1 MRLTDI
7 IKRANHNLWCNR
19 SRTILT
25 TLAITVGS
33 LTIMLTVG
41 INAGVNGYI
50 DKQVESTGGNDIIEV
65 MPKGIADRMSS
76 MMTLGATEV
85 QEYRSNQ
92 GQSQQVSL
100 TDRDLAG
107 IKRLKGVKLAKL
119 SDLLY
124 PSYITRDRDEAKKYK
139 LTVGPLAASS
149 IKLDLAAGR
158 SVRIDGSEA
167 EAILPDRYLEPL
179 GFSSAKQAIGQVVR
193 VGVPHRLGGQI
204 DEVKIRIVGVQNQ
217 SIVGFGRVF
226 LNDAAGRLIR
236 SAYLTGMPEA
246 LQSQHGL
253 IIIQVKPGYE
263 SKEKLAQIKQELTNM
278 GYSSISEDDYI
289 SSIKLFFNAITVI
302 LTIFGVIALI
312 TASIGIVN
320 TLLMSVQ
327 ERTREIGLM
336 KAMGLSSGRIFA
348 LFSLEAVSLGFWG
361 GMLAAGLAVVIKQT
375 VNPWAGRNF
384 LSGLPGFNLIELNPL
399 YVGAIVAIVMV
410 VAFLAGT
417 LPAKRAT
424 KQDPI
429 QALRYE

>member
-124 PSYITRDRDEAKKYK
+124 PSYITRDQDGVKKYK

-179 GFSSAKQAIGQVVR
+179 GFSSAKQAIGQMVR

-226 LNDAAGRLIR
+226 LNDAAGRLIS
-236 SAYLTGMPEA
+236 SAYLTGMPET
-246 LQSQHGL
+246 LRSQHGL

-263 SKEKLAQIKQELTNM
+263 SREKLAQIKQELTNM

-399 YVGAIVAIVMV
+399 YVGAIVVIVMV

>member
-7 IKRANHNLWCNR
+7 IKQANHNLWRNR

-92 GQSQQVSL
+92 GQNQQVSL

-179 GFSSAKQAIGQVVR
+179 GFSSAKQAVGQVVR

-226 LNDAAGRLIR
+226 LNDAAGRLVR
-236 SAYLTGMPEA
+236 STYLTGMPEA

-263 SKEKLAQIKQELTNM
+263 SKEKLAQIKQGLTNM

-399 YVGAIVAIVMV
+399 YVGAIVVIVMV

>member
-7 IKRANHNLWCNR
+7 IKRANHNLWHNR

-41 INAGVNGYI
+41 INAGVNVYI

-204 DEVKIRIVGVQNQ
+204 DEVKIRIAGVQNQ

-236 SAYLTGMPEA
+236 SVYLTGMPEA
-246 LQSQHGL
+246 LRSQHGL

-399 YVGAIVAIVMV
+399 YVGAIVVIVMV

>member
-7 IKRANHNLWCNR
+7 IKQANHNLWRNR

-179 GFSSAKQAIGQVVR
+179 GFSSAKQAVGRTVR

-236 SAYLTGMPEA
+236 SVYLTGMPEA
-246 LQSQHGL
+246 LRSQHGL

-399 YVGAIVAIVMV
+399 YVGAIVVIVMV

>member
-7 IKRANHNLWCNR
+7 IKQANHNLWRNR

-85 QEYRSNQ
+85 QEYQSNQ

-179 GFSSAKQAIGQVVR
+179 GFSSAKQAVGQMVR

-226 LNDAAGRLIR
+226 LNDAAGRLIS

-361 GMLAAGLAVVIKQT
+361 GMLAAGLAVAIKQT

-399 YVGAIVAIVMV
+399 YVGAIVMIVMV

>member
-7 IKRANHNLWCNR
+7 IKRANHNLWRNR

-179 GFSSAKQAIGQVVR
+179 GFSSAKQAIGQMVR
-193 VGVPHRLGGQI
+193 VGVPHRLGDQI

-226 LNDAAGRLIR
+226 LNDAAGRLIS

-375 VNPWAGRNF
+375 VNPWAGHNF

-399 YVGAIVAIVMV
+399 YVGAIVVIVMV

>member
-7 IKRANHNLWCNR
+7 IKRANHNLWRNR

-179 GFSSAKQAIGQVVR
+179 GFSSAKQAIGHMVR

-278 GYSSISEDDYI
+278 GYSGISEDDYI

>member
-7 IKRANHNLWCNR
+7 IKRANHNLWRNR

-179 GFSSAKQAIGQVVR
+179 GFSSAKQAIGHMVR

>member
-7 IKRANHNLWCNR
+7 IKRANHNLWRNR

-107 IKRLKGVKLAKL
+107 IKRLKGIKLAKL

-179 GFSSAKQAIGQVVR
+179 GFSSAKQAIGQMVR

-236 SAYLTGMPEA
+236 STYLTGMPEA

-399 YVGAIVAIVMV
+399 YVGAIVVIVMV

>member
-7 IKRANHNLWCNR
+7 IKQANHNLWRNR

-204 DEVKIRIVGVQNQ
+204 DEVKIRIAGVQNQ

-278 GYSSISEDDYI
+278 DYSSISEDDYI

-384 LSGLPGFNLIELNPL
+384 LSGLPGFDLIELNPL
-399 YVGAIVAIVMV
+399 YVGAIVMIVMV

>member
-7 IKRANHNLWCNR
+7 IKRANHNLWRNR

-85 QEYRSNQ
+85 QEYQSNQ

-179 GFSSAKQAIGQVVR
+179 GFSSAKQAIGQMVR

-399 YVGAIVAIVMV
+399 YVGAIVMIVMV

>member
-124 PSYITRDRDEAKKYK
+124 PSYIARDRDEAKKYK

-204 DEVKIRIVGVQNQ
+204 DEVKIRIAGVQNQ

-236 SAYLTGMPEA
+236 SVYLTGMPET
-246 LQSQHGL
+246 LRSQHGL

-263 SKEKLAQIKQELTNM
+263 SREKLAQIKQELTNM

-375 VNPWAGRNF
+375 VNPWAGHNF

-399 YVGAIVAIVMV
+399 YVGAIVVIVMV

>member
-7 IKRANHNLWCNR
+7 IKRANHNLWRNR

-50 DKQVESTGGNDIIEV
+50 DKQVKSTGGNDIIEV

-179 GFSSAKQAIGQVVR
+179 GFSSAKQAIGQMVR

-226 LNDAAGRLIR
+226 LNDAAGRLIS

>member
-92 GQSQQVSL
+92 GQNQQVSL

-179 GFSSAKQAIGQVVR
+179 GFSSAKQAIGQMVR

-263 SKEKLAQIKQELTNM
+263 SKEKLAQIKQELANM

-361 GMLAAGLAVVIKQT
+361 GMLAAGLAVAIKQT

-384 LSGLPGFNLIELNPL
+384 LSGLPGFNLIELDPL
-399 YVGAIVAIVMV
+399 YVGAIVMIVMV

>member
-7 IKRANHNLWCNR
+7 IKRANHNLWRNR

-85 QEYRSNQ
+85 QEYQSNQ

-179 GFSSAKQAIGQVVR
+179 GFSSAKQAIGQMVR

-226 LNDAAGRLIR
+226 LNDAAGRLVR

-246 LQSQHGL
+246 LRSQYGL

-278 GYSSISEDDYI
+278 GYSSTSEDDYI
-289 SSIKLFFNAITVI
+289 SSTKLFFNAITVI

-399 YVGAIVAIVMV
+399 YVGAIVVIVMV

>member
-7 IKRANHNLWCNR
+7 IKRANHNLWRNR

-179 GFSSAKQAIGQVVR
+179 GFSSAKQAIGQMVR

-226 LNDAAGRLIR
+226 LNDAAGQLIR

-246 LQSQHGL
+246 LRSQHGL

-399 YVGAIVAIVMV
+399 YVGAIVMIVMV

>member
-7 IKRANHNLWCNR
+7 IKRANHNLWRNR

-92 GQSQQVSL
+92 GQNQQVSL

-179 GFSSAKQAIGQVVR
+179 GFSSAKQAVGQVVR

-226 LNDAAGRLIR
+226 LNDAAGRLVR
-236 SAYLTGMPEA
+236 STYLTGMPEA

-302 LTIFGVIALI
+302 LTIFGVIALV

-399 YVGAIVAIVMV
+399 YVGAIVVIVMV

>member
-7 IKRANHNLWCNR
+7 IKRANHNLWRNR

-179 GFSSAKQAIGQVVR
+179 GFSSAKQAIGQMVR

-226 LNDAAGRLIR
+226 LNDAAGQLIR

-399 YVGAIVAIVMV
+399 YVGVIVVIVMV

>member
-179 GFSSAKQAIGQVVR
+179 GFSSAKQAIGHMVR

>member
-179 GFSSAKQAIGQVVR
+179 GFSSAKQAIGQMVR

-226 LNDAAGRLIR
+226 LNDAAGRLVR
-236 SAYLTGMPEA
+236 SVYLTGMPEA

-263 SKEKLAQIKQELTNM
+263 SKEKLAQIKRELTNM

-399 YVGAIVAIVMV
+399 YVGAIVVIVMV

>member
-179 GFSSAKQAIGQVVR
+179 GFSSAKQAIGQMVR
-193 VGVPHRLGGQI
+193 VGVPHRLGDQI

-226 LNDAAGRLIR
+226 LNDAAGRLIS

>member
-7 IKRANHNLWCNR
+7 IKRANHNLWRNR

-204 DEVKIRIVGVQNQ
+204 DEVKIRIAGVQNQ

-236 SAYLTGMPEA
+236 SVYLTGMPEA
-246 LQSQHGL
+246 LRSQHGL

-399 YVGAIVAIVMV
+399 YVGAIVVIVMM

>member
-7 IKRANHNLWCNR
+7 IKRANHNLWHNR

-85 QEYRSNQ
+85 QEYQSNQ

-100 TDRDLAG
+100 TDRDLAE

-179 GFSSAKQAIGQVVR
+179 GFSSAKQAIGQMVR

-226 LNDAAGRLIR
+226 LNDAAGQLIR

-312 TASIGIVN
+312 TALIGIVN

-399 YVGAIVAIVMV
+399 YVGVIVVIVMV

>member
-7 IKRANHNLWCNR
+7 IKRANHNLWRNR

-167 EAILPDRYLEPL
+167 EVILPDRYLEPL
-179 GFSSAKQAIGQVVR
+179 GFSSAKQAIGQMVR

-226 LNDAAGRLIR
+226 LNDAAGRLVR

-246 LQSQHGL
+246 LRSQYGL

-320 TLLMSVQ
+320 TLLMSVR

-399 YVGAIVAIVMV
+399 YVGAIVVIVMV

>member
-7 IKRANHNLWCNR
+7 IKQANHNLWRNR

-124 PSYITRDRDEAKKYK
+124 PSYITRNRDEAKKYK

-179 GFSSAKQAIGQVVR
+179 GFSSAKQAVGQVVR
-193 VGVPHRLGGQI
+193 VGVSHRLGGQI

-217 SIVGFGRVF
+217 SIVGLGQVF

-246 LQSQHGL
+246 LRSQHGL

-278 GYSSISEDDYI
+278 GYSSISEDDNI

-384 LSGLPGFNLIELNPL
+384 LSGLPGFNLIELDPL
-399 YVGAIVAIVMV
+399 YVGAIVMIVMV

>member
-7 IKRANHNLWCNR
+7 IKRANHNLWRNR

-65 MPKGIADRMSS
+65 MPKGVADRMSS

-92 GQSQQVSL
+92 GQNQQVSL

-236 SAYLTGMPEA
+236 STYLTGMPEA

-399 YVGAIVAIVMV
+399 YVGVIVVIVMV

>member
-7 IKRANHNLWCNR
+7 IKRANHNLWHNR

-179 GFSSAKQAIGQVVR
+179 GFSSAKQAIGQMVR

-236 SAYLTGMPEA
+236 GAYLTGMPEA
-246 LQSQHGL
+246 LRSQHGL

>member
-7 IKRANHNLWCNR
+7 IKQANHNLWRNR

-41 INAGVNGYI
+41 INAGVNDYI
-50 DKQVESTGGNDIIEV
+50 DKQVKSTGGNDIVEV

-76 MMTLGATEV
+76 MMTLGSTEV
-85 QEYRSNQ
+85 QEYRSDQ
-92 GQSQQVSL
+92 EQSQQVSL
-100 TDRDLAG
+100 TDRDLAR
-107 IKRLKGVKLAKL
+107 IRRLKGVKLAKL
-119 SDLLY
+119 SDILY
-124 PSYITRDRDEAKKYK
+124 PSYITRDQDGVKKYK

-167 EAILPDRYLEPL
+167 EAILPDRYLGPL
-179 GFSSAKQAIGQVVR
+179 GFSSAKQAVGQMVR

-204 DEVKIRIVGVQNQ
+204 DELKIRIVGVQNQ

-226 LNDAAGRLIR
+226 LNDAAGRLIS

-361 GMLAAGLAVVIKQT
+361 GMMAAGLAVVIKQT

-399 YVGAIVAIVMV
+399 YVGAIVMIVMV

>member
-7 IKRANHNLWCNR
+7 IKRANHNLWRNR

-85 QEYRSNQ
+85 QEYRSDQ
-92 GQSQQVSL
+92 EQSQQVSL
-100 TDRDLAG
+100 TARDLAR
-107 IKRLKGVKLAKL
+107 IRRLKGVKLAKL

-124 PSYITRDRDEAKKYK
+124 PSYITRDQDEVKKYK

-158 SVRIDGSEA
+158 SVRIDGLEA

-179 GFSSAKQAIGQVVR
+179 GFSSAKQAIGQMVR
-193 VGVPHRLGGQI
+193 VGVPRRLGGQI

-236 SAYLTGMPEA
+236 STYLTGMPEA

>member
-179 GFSSAKQAIGQVVR
+179 GFSSAKQAIGQMVR
-193 VGVPHRLGGQI
+193 VGVPHRLGGRI

-226 LNDAAGRLIR
+226 LNDAAGRLIS

-263 SKEKLAQIKQELTNM
+263 SKEKLAQIKQGLTNM

-399 YVGAIVAIVMV
+399 YVGAIVVIVMV

>member
-92 GQSQQVSL
+92 GQNQQVSL

-204 DEVKIRIVGVQNQ
+204 DEVKIRIAGVQNQ

-236 SAYLTGMPEA
+236 SVYLTGMPEA
-246 LQSQHGL
+246 LRSQHGL

-361 GMLAAGLAVVIKQT
+361 GMLAAGLAVVIKQA

-399 YVGAIVAIVMV
+399 YVGAIVVIVMV

>member
-7 IKRANHNLWCNR
+7 IKQANHNLWRNR

-124 PSYITRDRDEAKKYK
+124 PSYITRDQDGVKKYK

-179 GFSSAKQAIGQVVR
+179 GFSSAKQAIGQMVR

-236 SAYLTGMPEA
+236 SAYLTGMPGA

-399 YVGAIVAIVMV
+399 YVGAIVVIVMV

>member
-124 PSYITRDRDEAKKYK
+124 SSYITRDQDGAKKYK

-179 GFSSAKQAIGQVVR
+179 GFSSAKQAVGQVVR

-226 LNDAAGRLIR
+226 LNDAAGRLVR
-236 SAYLTGMPEA
+236 SAYLAGMPEA

-361 GMLAAGLAVVIKQT
+361 GTLAAGLAVVIKQT

-399 YVGAIVAIVMV
+399 YVGAIVMIVMV

>member
-7 IKRANHNLWCNR
+7 IKQANHNLWRNR

-107 IKRLKGVKLAKL
+107 IKRFKGVKLAKL

-179 GFSSAKQAIGQVVR
+179 GFSSAKQAVGQVVR
-193 VGVPHRLGGQI
+193 VGVSHRLGGQI

-226 LNDAAGRLIR
+226 LNDAAGRLVR
-236 SAYLTGMPEA
+236 SAYLTDMPEA
-246 LQSQHGL
+246 LRSQHGL
-253 IIIQVKPGYE
+253 IIIQVKPGHE
-263 SKEKLAQIKQELTNM
+263 SKEKLAQIKQELANM

-399 YVGAIVAIVMV
+399 YVGAIVVIVMV

>member
-7 IKRANHNLWCNR
+7 IKRANHNLWHNR

-107 IKRLKGVKLAKL
+107 IERLKGVKLAKL

-179 GFSSAKQAIGQVVR
+179 GFSSAKQAIGQMVR
-193 VGVPHRLGGQI
+193 VGVPHRLGDQI

-226 LNDAAGRLIR
+226 LNDAAGRLIS

-384 LSGLPGFNLIELNPL
+384 LSGLPGFDLIELNPL
-399 YVGAIVAIVMV
+399 YVGAIVVIVMV

>member
-149 IKLDLAAGR
+149 IKLDLAVGR

-179 GFSSAKQAIGQVVR
+179 GFSSAKQAIGQMVR

-226 LNDAAGRLIR
+226 LNDAAGRLVR

-246 LQSQHGL
+246 LRSQHGL

-302 LTIFGVIALI
+302 LTIFGVIALV

-399 YVGAIVAIVMV
+399 YVGAIVVIVMV

>member
-7 IKRANHNLWCNR
+7 IKRANHNLWRNR

-124 PSYITRDRDEAKKYK
+124 PSYITRDRGEAKKYK

-158 SVRIDGSEA
+158 SVRIDGLEA

-179 GFSSAKQAIGQVVR
+179 GFSSAKQAIGQMVR

-246 LQSQHGL
+246 LRSQHGL

-263 SKEKLAQIKQELTNM
+263 SKEKLAQIKQGLTNM

-399 YVGAIVAIVMV
+399 YVGAIVAIVMM

>member
-7 IKRANHNLWCNR
+7 IKQANHNLWRNR

-50 DKQVESTGGNDIIEV
+50 DKQVKSTGGNDIIEV

-76 MMTLGATEV
+76 MMTLGSTEV
-85 QEYRSNQ
+85 QEYRSDQ
-92 GQSQQVSL
+92 EQSQQVSL
-100 TDRDLAG
+100 TDRDLAR
-107 IKRLKGVKLAKL
+107 IRRLKGVKLAKL

-179 GFSSAKQAIGQVVR
+179 GFSSAKQAIGQMVR
-193 VGVPHRLGGQI
+193 VGVPHRLGGRI

-226 LNDAAGRLIR
+226 LNDAAGRLVR

-246 LQSQHGL
+246 LRSQHGL

-263 SKEKLAQIKQELTNM
+263 SKEKLAQIKQGLTNM

-361 GMLAAGLAVVIKQT
+361 GMMAAGLAVVIKQT

-399 YVGAIVAIVMV
+399 YVGAIVVIVMV

>member
-100 TDRDLAG
+100 TDRDLVG
-107 IKRLKGVKLAKL
+107 IKRLKGVELAKL

-179 GFSSAKQAIGQVVR
+179 GFSSAKQAVGQMVR

-226 LNDAAGRLIR
+226 LNDAAGRLVR

-384 LSGLPGFNLIELNPL
+384 LSGLPGFNLIELNPF
-399 YVGAIVAIVMV
+399 YVGAIVVIVMV

>member
-7 IKRANHNLWCNR
+7 IKRANHNLWRNR

-226 LNDAAGRLIR
+226 LNDAAGRLIS

-399 YVGAIVAIVMV
+399 YVGAIVVIVMV